1 MKKLL
6 FTLIFVTAVFSTV
19 SAVCAEESVA
29 LPSFD
34 VTFGEEKV
42 DSEQRQYPLI
52 VYKDITYV
60 PMTYFDCRY
69 LGLSTVWDDET
80 RTLSIEQTPINCAY
94 RDYKWEWKN
103 TKNNKASVCD
113 FNIVVNGK
121 TIDNSKEEYPL
132 LTFRDVTYF
141 PLTWR
146 FAVDEFGWEYSFD
159 SENGLII
166 KAKNYRTENV
176 TLPNIT
182 GSVATDGEYYYY
194 SGEKGGKKVVYRTLV
209 SDTSNPEVIY
219 EMPDTNMTNGASFSN
234 SCGDIYFSYTA
245 GSVPTTSTSKFF
257 KIEKDGSVTE
267 KIPDDGYGYGKHGY
281 YEMRVASE
289 GIQFKGV
296 QIGADLATEISY
308 EKDGKV
314 YEMEPLPGWI
324 RIGERRN
331 GTLISLVKP
340 SSVKIFN
347 NKIYYTAMDY
357 GTKEDSALYVID
369 TETGEHKKII
379 DGVCGFDVCQKP
391 TGDYK
396 GSVIIYDDNGT
407 VMLYDETTGESRA
420 LEEKGDEDLYLV
432 AAVGGYHTRVVMKN
446 ASGNRTVVKTLWAD
460 KTMPT
465 EDTVILETK
474 TGTYVSK
481 FDNLI
486 CVRTSGESP
495 DDEVRFFVA
504 GNDGEHEYASF
515 SSSDVADSVFVYK
528 NILLYK
534 IGKDKVAKIEL
545 K

>member
-1 MKKLL
+1 MRKFLL
-6 FTLIFVTAVFSTV
+6 TLVFALAVFSST
-19 SAVCAEESVA
+19 AVLAEESVT
-29 LPSFD
+29 LPAFD
-34 VTFGEEKV
+34 VTFSSEKV
-42 DSEQRQYPLI
+42 ESEQRQFPLI

-60 PMTYFDCRY
+60 PMTYYDCRY
-69 LGLSTVWDDET
+69 LGLKTEWNDET

-103 TKNNKASVCD
+103 SKNNKASVCD

-194 SGEKGGKKVVYRTLV
+194 SGEKNGKKVVYRTLV
-209 SDTSNPEVIY
+209 SDTKNPEVIY
-219 EMPDTNMTNGASFSN
+219 EMPDTNLTVGASFGN

-267 KIPDDGYGYGKHGY
+267 KIHDDGYGYGKHGY

-308 EKDGKV
+308 EKDG
-314 YEMEPLPGWI
+314 I
-324 RIGERRN
+324 TH
-331 GTLISLVKP
+331 TLRTSDNNCRVP
-340 SSVKIFN
+340 IFWQ
-347 NKIYYTAMDY
+347 
-357 GTKEDSALYVID
+357 KE
-369 TETGEHKKII
+369 
-379 DGVCGFDVCQKP
+379 
-391 TGDYK
+391 GDFCRGK
-396 GSVIIYDDNGT
+396 GS
-407 VMLYDETTGESRA
+407 ESEQQTA
-420 LEEKGDEDLYLV
+420 QEG
-432 AAVGGYHTRVVMKN
+432 
-446 ASGNRTVVKTLWAD
+446 
-460 KTMPT
+460 
-465 EDTVILETK
+465 
-474 TGTYVSK
+474 
-481 FDNLI
+481 
-486 CVRTSGESP
+486 
-495 DDEVRFFVA
+495 
-504 GNDGEHEYASF
+504 
-515 SSSDVADSVFVYK
+515 
-528 NILLYK
+528 
-534 IGKDKVAKIEL
+534 
-545 K
+545 

>member
-1 MKKLL
+1 MKKFLL
-6 FTLIFVTAVFSTV
+6 TLVFVLMVFS
-19 SAVCAEESVA
+19 SAVVFAEEAVT
-29 LPSFD
+29 LPAFD
-34 VTFGEEKV
+34 VTFGEEAV
-42 DSEQRQYPLI
+42 ESEQRQFPLI

-69 LGLSTVWDDET
+69 LGLKTDWNGET

-103 TKNNKASVCD
+103 NKNNKASVCD

-159 SENGLII
+159 AENGLVI
-166 KAKNYRTENV
+166 KAKNYRTKNV
-176 TLPNIT
+176 ELPGIE
-182 GSVATDGEYYYY
+182 GDVATDGEYYYY
-194 SGEKGGKKVVYRTLV
+194 SGEKDGKKVVYRALT

-219 EMPDTNMTNGASFSN
+219 EMPDTNLTNGASFSN

-245 GSVPTTSTSKFF
+245 GSVPTTSTSRFF

-281 YEMRVASE
+281 YEIRIANDEIKVMGE
-289 GIQFKGV
+289 HHGINGK
-296 QIGADLATEISY
+296 TEFSY

-314 YEMEPLPGWI
+314 YEVEPLPGWTHV
-324 RIGERRN
+324 GKRRN
-331 GTLISLVKP
+331 GVVYSNTSP
-340 SSVKIFN
+340 ECVKIFDD
-347 NKIYYTAMDY
+347 KIYYTAFNEENS
-357 GTKEDSALYVID
+357 EDSALYVID
-369 TETGEHKKII
+369 TKTGEQKKLL

-396 GSVIIYDDNGT
+396 GNVIIYDNNGT

-432 AAVGGYHTRVVMKN
+432 AAVGGYHTRAVMKN
-446 ASGNRTVVKTLWAD
+446 REGNRTVVKTLWAD

-465 EDTVILETK
+465 ENTVVFETK

-486 CVRTSGESP
+486 CVRTAGESP
-495 DDEVRFFVA
+495 EDEVRFFVA
-504 GNDGEHEYASF
+504 GNSGEHEYATF
-515 SSSDVADSVFVYK
+515 SSSDVASNVFVYD

-534 IGKDKVAKIEL
+534 IGKDKVAQVIL